1 MAKNFKD
8 LYQNMSLESQ
18 HRAEA
23 KANKMMEEML
33 LLKPH
38 QAKVPTDA
46 ESINSA
52 KPIDDEG
59 K

>member
-1 MAKNFKD
+1 
-8 LYQNMSLESQ
+8 MSLESQ